1 LGPVTLDE
9 LKAAFPE
16 FSGERCR
23 FSNCTHREE
32 PGCAIR
38 EAGGTRYDAWLR
50 RCCVMPPENE
60 AGLNRLFPSRLL
72 KSGQRD
78 VWLSDKRLW
87 GHHGM

>member
-1 LGPVTLDE
+1 VTLDE

-23 FSNCTHREE
+23 FSNCTHKEE

-50 RCCVMPPENE
+50 
-60 AGLNRLFPSRLL
+60 LL
-72 KSGQRD
+72 E
-78 VWLSDKRLW
+78 L
-87 GHHGM
+87 